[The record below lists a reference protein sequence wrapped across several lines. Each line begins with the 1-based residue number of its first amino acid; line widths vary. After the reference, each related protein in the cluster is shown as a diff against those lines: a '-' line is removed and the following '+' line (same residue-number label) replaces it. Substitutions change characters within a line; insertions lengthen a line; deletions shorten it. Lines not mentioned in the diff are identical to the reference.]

1 MNENESENERV
12 RTRTRVNE
20 NEGEPEQMPGQAAHP
35 VDSLLHTACV
45 PVRTGAFV
53 QLN

>member
-20 NEGEPEQMPGQAAHP
+20 NEGEPEQMPGHGLRLQAL
-35 VDSLLHTACV
+35 ST
-45 PVRTGAFV
+45 VRTGAFV